1 MTQKGPK
8 GPPSRGGNWAKKYAP
23 GADLAGSQRRS
34 ADVSRGSLRSIAA
47 LGPLVLAHDRVMRG
61 DRVPARSE
69 FFLEKLRLYLS
80 RSYWSEVRPG
90 PQDRAGAGG
99 KSASR
104 GKKFQKKRATRGAI
118 HCAIMK
124 ENETKKRPSLGRFL
138 RFYSGSTSTDHFFS
152 LFGVFPADFP
162 PARRPARL
170 ELSYGRLK

>member
-8 GPPSRGGNWAKKYAP
+8 GPPSHGGNWAKKYAP

-90 PQDRAGAGG
+90 PQDRAGAGEKSTSREKKKTVDQGSNPLRYYEG
-99 KSASR
+99 KR
-104 GKKFQKKRATRGAI
+104 DQKKGQVW
-118 HCAIMK
+118 
-124 ENETKKRPSLGRFL
+124 GGF
-138 RFYSGSTSTDHFFS
+138 
-152 LFGVFPADFP
+152 
-162 PARRPARL
+162 
-170 ELSYGRLK
+170 